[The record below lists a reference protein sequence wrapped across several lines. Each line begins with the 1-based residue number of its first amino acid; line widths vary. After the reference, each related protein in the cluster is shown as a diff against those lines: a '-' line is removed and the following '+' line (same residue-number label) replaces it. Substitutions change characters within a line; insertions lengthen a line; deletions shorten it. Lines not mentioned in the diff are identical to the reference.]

1 MIRTQEYKRRS
12 RCDVFDHNVR
22 LHPMVSSELGVV
34 QLNTIEFV
42 QVVAISKERAI
53 GSKNQIP
60 WHEPEDL
67 KHFKA
72 LTKGHVI
79 VMGRKTFESFGGRFL
94 PDRFHVIVTRDPAW
108 SPLGLSPSSLHT
120 TETRKTVPSPN
131 QPPEQYPLR
140 SGDNFWVVPDLDS
153 ALESANQEAQ
163 ARGQN
168 RVFVIGGAEI
178 YRQTLP
184 ICTSVYITEVDI
196 QVPDADA
203 FYPEL
208 PPEFILVEDRLG
220 SKPQLHFKTYSKAN
234 RQGRA
239 L

>member
-12 RCDVFDHNVR
+12 LCETSAGCVELRTVFSCGALLV
-22 LHPMVSSELGVV
+22 
-34 QLNTIEFV
+34 NTVEFV

-94 PDRFHVIVTRDPAW
+94 PDRFHVIVTRDPTW
-108 SPLGLSPSSLHT
+108 SPLSLSPSSLQT
-120 TETRKTVPSPN
+120 TKTSQAAPFLN

-140 SGDNFWVVPDLDS
+140 RGSHFSVVSDLDS
-153 ALESANQEAQ
+153 AFETANQEAQ
-163 ARGQN
+163 AREQN

-184 ICTSVYITEVDI
+184 VCTAVHLTEVDI
-196 QVPDADA
+196 HVPGADA
-203 FYPEL
+203 YYPEL
-208 PPEFILVEDRLG
+208 PSEFELIEERAG
-220 SKPQLHFKTYSKAN
+220 SSSKLNFKIYLKTN
-234 RQGRA
+234 
-239 L
+239 